1 MATLL
6 KDGRV
11 ASDSWRQLEGGV
23 ERWVAVGED
32 GFVPDLPEDAELI
45 VPLALLRA
53 RRRDLLG
60 RRGPT
65 GVVLEPHE
73 DPAALAG
80 DLERLSLVALR
91 FPKFADGRAYSHA
104 RLLRSRY
111 GFRGELRAVGEVLL
125 DHLLF
130 MQRCGFDAFELRAD
144 QDAEDAL
151 AAFSE
156 LSVQYQG
163 LSPAAA

>member
-1 MATLL
+1 MAKLI
-6 KDGRV
+6 KNERI
-11 ASDSWRQLEGGV
+11 ASDNWQLLDADTG
-23 ERWVAVGED
+23 RWVAVQED
-32 GFVPDLPEDAELI
+32 GFVPDFPEDADLI

-53 RRRDLLG
+53 RRGDLLERSG
-60 RRGPT
+60 RT
-65 GVVLEPHE
+65 GVLLEPHE

-111 GFRGELRAVGEVLL
+111 GFRGELRAVGEVLH

-144 QDAEDAL
+144 QDAGDAL

-163 LSPAAA
+163 LSRAAA